1 MSTQEIQGQ
10 AKTVR
15 QLLGVKYAVDYYQRE
30 YKWETK
36 QIQELIEDLT
46 SKFLDHYRPEHGRG
60 AVQRY
65 GRYFLGSIIISRK
78 EGENYIVDG
87 QQRLTSLTLLLIFLR
102 NLQCG
107 RDQKVSID
115 ELIYSEEYG
124 EKSFNLDVPKRLPA
138 MTALFA
144 QKPFDATGH
153 EESVQNIVAR
163 YGDIE
168 ELFPAE
174 LTEEALPYFIDWLI
188 RNVHLVEITA
198 FSDEEAYTIFET
210 MNDRGLSLTPTEM
223 LKGFVLANI
232 TDEDKKTLAN
242 ELWRRRT
249 QLLTALGKETEP
261 DFFKAWLRS
270 QYAQKIRERK
280 KGARSEDFDRIGTE
294 FHRWVRDHAT
304 ERDEDLLTLKHPD
317 DFYDFVQ
324 RDFEFYSRQYLRLME
339 ASHTLV
345 PDLEHVLYNAKLGF
359 TLQYMVLLA
368 PLRPGDSEEV
378 VRKKIRLAAMFI
390 DTLLAWRIWNFRSI
404 TYSTMQY
411 AMFLYMRDIRGLDP
425 DALAEKL
432 REFLDQETDTFDSND
447 RLYLHQQNRW
457 QLHLLLARLTDFVET
472 EAGMPSRYFEYV
484 DLRNK
489 NRYEVEHIWADK
501 PEEHVDEFPHSADFR
516 EYRNRFGGLL
526 LLPKSFNA
534 SYGALPYQRKLGHY
548 NAQNLLA
555 RSLHPHAYDHNPGF
569 QQFLARTGLRFR
581 PYEAFRRA
589 DLDERQELYRETA
602 KRVWDADRLLHEA
615 MA

>member
-1 MSTQEIQGQ
+1 MATQEIQGQ

-36 QIQELIEDLT
+36 QVQELIEDLT
-46 SKFLDHYRPEHGRG
+46 SKFFDNYREEHGRS
-60 AVQRY
+60 VVKDY

-78 EGENYIVDG
+78 DGENFIVDG
-87 QQRLTSLTLLLIFLR
+87 QQRLTSLTLLLLYLR
-102 NLQCG
+102 NLQRN

-115 ELIYSEEYG
+115 DLIYSEKYG

-138 MTALFA
+138 MTALFEE
-144 QKPFDATGH
+144 KPFDETSH

-163 YGDIE
+163 YREIE
-168 ELFPAE
+168 ELFPTE
-174 LTEEALPYFIDWLI
+174 LADDALPYFIDWLVE
-188 RNVHLVEITA
+188 NVHLVEITA

-223 LKGFVLANI
+223 LKGFLPANI
-232 TDEDKKTLAN
+232 ADEDKKTLSN

-249 QLLTALGKETEP
+249 QQLTALGKETEA

-280 KGARSEDFDRIGTE
+280 KNARPEDFDRIGTE

-304 ERDEDLLTLKHPD
+304 DKDDDLLTLKFSD
-317 DFYDFVQ
+317 DYYDFIQ
-324 RDFEFYSRQYLRLME
+324 RDFDFYSRQYLRLME
-339 ASHTLV
+339 ASRTLV
-345 PDLEHVLYNAKLGF
+345 SGLEHVLYNAKVGF
-359 TLQYMVLLA
+359 TLQHMVLLA
-368 PLRPGDSEEV
+368 PLQPDDSDEV
-378 VRKKIRLAAMFI
+378 VLQKIRLAAMYI

-404 TYSTMQY
+404 AYSTMQY
-411 AMFLYMRDIRGLDP
+411 AMFVVMHDIRRLDP
-425 DALAEKL
+425 QSLARKL
-432 REFLDQETDTFDSND
+432 HDSLEQETQTFDSND

-457 QLHLLLARLTDFVET
+457 QLHLLLARLTDYVET
-472 EAGMPSRYFEYV
+472 ESGLPSHYLEYV
-484 DLRNK
+484 DSTSK

-501 PEEHVDEFPHSADFR
+501 PEEHTEEFVHAADFA

-534 SYGALPYQRKLGHY
+534 SYGALAYERKLPHY
-548 NAQNLLA
+548 NTQNLLA
-555 RSLHPHAYDHNPGF
+555 RSLHHQAYDRNPGF
-569 QQFLARTGLRFR
+569 QQFLARTALPFR
-581 PYEAFRRA
+581 PHEAFRRT

-602 KRVWDADRLLHEA
+602 KRLWDPDRLLAEA
-615 MA
+615 GV